1 MVITLIQ
8 ISLLTPRDHPKSK
21 SLSVANYPNSCIHY
35 LTTTTAPLLQGVA
48 LSGIV
53 FASLVFAGTAMA
65 YEKDDLLV
73 RACFTNVSPNDD
85 APNIFAGGADLGVSL
100 TVGSDI
106 QLAVTLN
113 WV

>member
-1 MVITLIQ
+1 
-8 ISLLTPRDHPKSK
+8 
-21 SLSVANYPNSCIHY
+21 
-35 LTTTTAPLLQGVA
+35 
-48 LSGIV
+48 
-53 FASLVFAGTAMA
+53 MA